1 MRRQL
6 EHTLIDEIHTPDS
19 SRFWTSESYQSSGEP
34 EHLDKEFLRAWYAA
48 QGYRGDGPPPTMPDD
63 FIAQVATRYIMAYER
78 LTGLAFVP
86 AEQPAAERIQRNLA
100 IHVGIG
106 D

>member
-1 MRRQL
+1 MLRSL
-6 EHTLIDEIHTPDS
+6 TLIDEIHTPDS

-48 QGYRGDGPPPTMPDD
+48 QGYRGEGPPPTMPDD

-78 LTGLAFVP
+78 LTRRTFVP
-86 AEQPAAERIQRNLA
+86 AELPAAERIQRNLA